1 MTVETGAPTFAGVTQ
16 SDSGQAATVLTG
28 EVAPSTVLP
37 GWSTAVGRG
46 VLRAAATLRGLI
58 AFALITL
65 GVLLGKA
72 GSAHQ
77 LMRPMIRDEVDRC
90 GMRLLPMFA
99 FLSVALGLV
108 VIGQTVSWLSR
119 VGAIDFI
126 GPVMV
131 IAVVRELGPLIGA
144 FVILSR
150 VGTAHVVELG
160 TARAMGEVEALEALA
175 IDPIHYMVVPR
186 VVGTMAGTFALTVY
200 LILGAMIS
208 GYAWVFIQ
216 DIPMRPEE
224 YFRQITGAL
233 TGMDFL
239 LLGLKT
245 LVFGFIMAIVTC
257 FHGLARP
264 IRVEEVSRATVRA
277 VTQSVVACVLIDAL
291 FIVVYL
297 ALA

>member
-1 MTVETGAPTFAGVTQ
+1 MSQSASSEAAAGAMHDRVP
-16 SDSGQAATVLTG
+16 AAL
-28 EVAPSTVLP
+28 LP

-46 VLRAAATLRGLI
+46 LLAGCSTLRGLV

-72 GSAHQ
+72 GTAPR
-77 LMRPMIRDEVDRC
+77 LMRPMIRREVDRC
-90 GMRLLPMFA
+90 GMQLLPMFA
-99 FLSVALGLV
+99 FLAAALGLV

-119 VGAIDFI
+119 VGAIEFI

-131 IAVVRELGPLIGA
+131 IAVVRELGPLIAA

-160 TARAMGEVEALEALA
+160 TARAMGEIEALEGLA
-175 IDPIHYMVVPR
+175 VDPVHYLVVPR
-186 VVGTMAGTFALTVY
+186 VAGMMAGTFALTVY
-200 LILGAMIS
+200 FIIGSMIS

-216 DIPMRPEE
+216 DIPLRPEE
-224 YFRQITGAL
+224 YIRQIAGAL
-233 TGMDFL
+233 SGIDFL

-245 LVFGFIMAIVTC
+245 VAFGFILAIVTC

-277 VTQSVVACVLIDAL
+277 VTHSVIACVIVDAV

-297 ALA
+297 TVG

>member
-1 MTVETGAPTFAGVTQ
+1 MHDRVP
-16 SDSGQAATVLTG
+16 AAL
-28 EVAPSTVLP
+28 LP

-46 VLRAAATLRGLI
+46 LLAGCSTLRGLV

-72 GSAHQ
+72 GTAPR
-77 LMRPMIRDEVDRC
+77 LMRPMIRREVDRC
-90 GMRLLPMFA
+90 GMQLLPMFA
-99 FLSVALGLV
+99 FLAAALGLV

-119 VGAIDFI
+119 VGAIEFI

-131 IAVVRELGPLIGA
+131 IAVVRELGPLIAA

-160 TARAMGEVEALEALA
+160 TARAMGEIEALEGLA
-175 IDPIHYMVVPR
+175 VDPVHYLVVPR
-186 VVGTMAGTFALTVY
+186 VAGMMAGTFALTVY
-200 LILGAMIS
+200 FIIGSMIS

-216 DIPMRPEE
+216 DIPLRPEE
-224 YFRQITGAL
+224 YIRQIAGAL
-233 TGMDFL
+233 SGIDFL

-245 LVFGFIMAIVTC
+245 VAFGFILAIVTC

-277 VTQSVVACVLIDAL
+277 VTHSVIACVIVDAV

-297 ALA
+297 TVG

>member
-1 MTVETGAPTFAGVTQ
+1 
-16 SDSGQAATVLTG
+16 
-28 EVAPSTVLP
+28 VLP
-37 GWSTAVGRG
+37 GWSTVVGRG
-46 VLRAAATLRGLI
+46 LLRAGSTLQGLV

-65 GVLLGKA
+65 GVLLHKA
-72 GSAHQ
+72 GTAHQ
-77 LMRPMIRDEVDRC
+77 LMRPMIRREVDRC
-90 GMRLLPMFA
+90 GMRLLPLFA
-99 FLSVALGLV
+99 FLAVALGLV

-119 VGAIDFI
+119 LGAIDFI

-131 IAVVRELGPLIGA
+131 IAVVRELGPLIAA

-160 TARAMGEVEALEALA
+160 TARAMGEVEALEGMA

-186 VVGTMAGTFALTVY
+186 VVGMMAGTFALTVY
-200 LILGAMIS
+200 LIIGALIS
-208 GYAWVFIQ
+208 GYVWVFIQ
-216 DIPMRPEE
+216 DIPLRPEE
-224 YFRQITGAL
+224 YFRQIAIAL
-233 TGMDFL
+233 SGMDFI

-297 ALA
+297 TIG